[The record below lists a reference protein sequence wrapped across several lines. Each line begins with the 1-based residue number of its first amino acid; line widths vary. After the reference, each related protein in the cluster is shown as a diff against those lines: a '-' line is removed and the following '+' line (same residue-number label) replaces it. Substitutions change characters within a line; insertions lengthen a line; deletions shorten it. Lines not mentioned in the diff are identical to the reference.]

1 MKQFTY
7 TITDALGIHAR
18 PAGQLAKMAA
28 GFKSNIA
35 LDTPNGKADAK
46 RIMGVMRLAVKKDM
60 TVTVTCEGEDEEAA
74 CAALSAF
81 FTETL

>member
-18 PAGQLAKMAA
+18 PAGQMAKLAA
-28 GFKSNIA
+28 GFKSNVT

-46 RIMGVMRLAVKKDM
+46 RIMAVMRLAVKKDM
-60 TVTVTCEGEDEEAA
+60 AVTVTARA
-74 CAALSAF
+74 TTRRPRAPR
-81 FTETL
+81 